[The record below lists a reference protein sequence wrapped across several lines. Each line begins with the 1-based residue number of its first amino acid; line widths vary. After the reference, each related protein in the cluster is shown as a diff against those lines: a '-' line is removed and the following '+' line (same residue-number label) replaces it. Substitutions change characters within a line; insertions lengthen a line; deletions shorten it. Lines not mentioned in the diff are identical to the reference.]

1 MDVTELSDDLEGR
14 LALHRARSEML
25 HDAAKSIPL
34 DVRDWGETDS
44 TYPREIVEI
53 VIALV
58 TPAVAEILAHYIR
71 QWMEERKVKEV
82 EVIRP
87 DGTTFGATDMR
98 PDELAV
104 LAEYLWASRRTVP
117 VGSAQDRP

>member
-1 MDVTELSDDLEGR
+1 
-14 LALHRARSEML
+14 ML

-87 DGTTFGATDMR
+87 DGTAFGATDMR